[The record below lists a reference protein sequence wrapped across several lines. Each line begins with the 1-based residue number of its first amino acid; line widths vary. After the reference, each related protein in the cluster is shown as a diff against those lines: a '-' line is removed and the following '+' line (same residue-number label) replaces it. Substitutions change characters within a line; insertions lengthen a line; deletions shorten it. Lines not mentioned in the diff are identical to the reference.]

1 VKRFIKTGTLAIH
14 MAFHSM
20 TNVLHKA
27 KQGRYGVGQF
37 NFFNVETANAI
48 IAAAQKLNSPVI
60 LAATEGAIEY
70 AGIDNI
76 VSIARNAE
84 KNSTVPVILH
94 LDHGKDI
101 ELIEKCIRKGF
112 NSVMYDGSY
121 LDFEKNIKNTRRVVE
136 YAHQRHV
143 AVEGELGQLKGIEDN
158 ASSAEHVYTNPD
170 SAKEFVKRTHVN
182 SLAIAIG
189 TSHGAYKFMG
199 SSKLRID
206 ILKKIKGEVSIPLVL
221 HGASSVPKELVRKA
235 DKFGAYMGSAKGVN
249 DKSLAE
255 AIRVGIQK
263 VNTDTDL
270 RIAWTANV
278 REFLHNNPKVFDP
291 RKINEPAIAA
301 MSKVVEDKIKVLGSD
316 SKGNI

>member
-1 VKRFIKTGTLAIH
+1 MG
-14 MAFHSM
+14 FHSM
-20 TNVLHKA
+20 LNVLHKA
-27 KQGRYGVGQF
+27 KQGRYAVGQF

-48 IAAAQKLNSPVI
+48 ILAAEKMKSPVI

-76 VSIARNAE
+76 VSIAKNAA

-94 LDHGKDI
+94 LDHGKNI
-101 ELIEKCIRKGF
+101 ALIEKCIRKGF

-121 LDFEKNIKNTRRVVE
+121 LDFSKNILNTKKIVE
-136 YAHQRHV
+136 YARHRHV

-158 ASSAEHVYTNPD
+158 ASSADHVYTDPD
-170 SAKEFVKRTHVN
+170 SAREFAQKTGVN

-189 TSHGAYKFMG
+189 TSHGAYKFSG
-199 SSKLRID
+199 SSNLKID
-206 ILKKIKGEVSIPLVL
+206 ILKKIKGELSIPLVL
-221 HGASSVPKELVRKA
+221 HGASSVPKALVKKA
-235 DKFGAYMGSAKGVN
+235 EKYGAYLGSAKGVS
-249 DKSLAE
+249 DKSLGE
-255 AIRVGIQK
+255 AIKVGIQK

-301 MSKVVEDKIKVLGSD
+301 MSKVVEEKILVLGS
-316 SKGNI
+316 KGKGK